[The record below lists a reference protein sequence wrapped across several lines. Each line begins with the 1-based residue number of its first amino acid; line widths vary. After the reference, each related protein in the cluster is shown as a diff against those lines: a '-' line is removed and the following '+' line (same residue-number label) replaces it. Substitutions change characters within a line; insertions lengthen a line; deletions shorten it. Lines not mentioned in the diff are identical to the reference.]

1 MPGEFHGQRS
11 LAGYSPWGH
20 KNRTRLTDKHFHFS
34 YNYVRTHDEAQSNND
49 EISLNTKF
57 LVLKM
62 AKTKKKKSKMAALI
76 GPKIVD
82 FMFENA

>member
-1 MPGEFHGQRS
+1 MDRGAWQAIAH
-11 LAGYSPWGH
+11 H

-34 YNYVRTHDEAQSNND
+34 YNYVRTYDEAQSNND

-62 AKTKKKKSKMAALI
+62 AKTKKKKVKWQL
-76 GPKIVD
+76 
-82 FMFENA
+82 

>member
-1 MPGEFHGQRS
+1 M
-11 LAGYSPWGH
+11 
-20 KNRTRLTDKHFHFS
+20 RT
-34 YNYVRTHDEAQSNND
+34 YDEAWSNND

-62 AKTKKKKSKMAALI
+62 AKTKKKSKMAASI
-76 GPKIVD
+76 GRKIVD